1 MKNEMTTES
10 NNSALRLLWPQWQGA
25 APDVVGSL
33 APELPLA
40 IAQTGYSVGTRVLD
54 LLVPANGQQTEVV
67 PVGDYA
73 ATLGTDRG
81 VYAREAVIEQLRAAL
96 GILRENDPA
105 RVTTLGGE
113 CSVSVAPFSHL
124 AAKYGG
130 DLAVVWLDAHPD
142 CTLPESN
149 YDGYHAMAISHLT
162 GHGDPEVLEALPATI
177 DPSRVALAGLHS
189 WAEDELPN
197 VKAWGLTTFSP
208 SVLNEGAEDLLAWLK
223 ATGCSKVAIHLD
235 VDVIDSND
243 IVFGLGMEPQGL
255 TRDSVV
261 KTISALHGAADVV
274 ALTVAEYIPRQVLAL
289 QDLLGKIEFPA

>member
-10 NNSALRLLWPQWQGA
+10 AGSTLRLVWPQWQGA
-25 APDVVGSL
+25 APDVVGAL
-33 APELPLA
+33 APELPLPA
-40 IAQTGYSVGTRVLD
+40 AQTGYSLGTRILD
-54 LLVPANGQQTEVV
+54 LLVPAHGQKTEVV
-67 PVGDYA
+67 PVGNYSP
-73 ATLGTDRG
+73 TLGTDNG
-81 VYAREAVIEQLRAAL
+81 IYAREAVIDQLRSAL
-96 GILRENDPA
+96 GILRETDPA

-124 AAKYGG
+124 AAKYGD

-177 DPSRVALAGLHS
+177 DPSRVALAGLHA

-197 VKAWGLTTFSP
+197 VQAWRLTTFSP
-208 SVLNEGAEDLLAWLK
+208 AVLNEGAEGLLAWLK

-255 TRDSVV
+255 TRDSVA
-261 KTISALHGAADVV
+261 KTIGALHGAADVV

-289 QDLLGKIEFPA
+289 QDLLGKIDFPA